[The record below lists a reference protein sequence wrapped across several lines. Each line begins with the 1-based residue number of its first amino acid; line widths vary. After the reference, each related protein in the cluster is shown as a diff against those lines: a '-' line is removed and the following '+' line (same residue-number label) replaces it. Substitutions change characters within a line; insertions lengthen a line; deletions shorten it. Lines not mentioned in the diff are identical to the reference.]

1 MAKTYAVTISAIVTK
16 TIVVT
21 AENEDEAYEKAHDE
35 FSVLPDPNVP
45 EKYVQETIDI
55 EIVEEDQ

>member
-1 MAKTYAVTISAIVTK
+1 MPTFAVTISATVTK
-16 TIVVT
+16 TITVT

-35 FSVLPDPNVP
+35 FSVLPDPNVS
-45 EKYVQETIDI
+45 EKYEQETLDI